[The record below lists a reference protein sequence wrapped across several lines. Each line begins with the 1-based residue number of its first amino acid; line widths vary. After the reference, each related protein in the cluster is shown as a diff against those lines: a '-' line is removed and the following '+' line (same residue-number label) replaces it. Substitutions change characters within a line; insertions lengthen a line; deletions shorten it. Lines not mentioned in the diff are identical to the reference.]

1 MVQRA
6 ERISHRS
13 SGVAKPVGNITRGIT
28 NANRLRRVDRWLAGP
43 QAWRLRTGTS
53 DDGGNPDGG
62 TMAGHHAPLVVD
74 LGYGATPITAVEL
87 QRRLAAVNPAV
98 HVAGIEI
105 EPGRVAAAKALEHAG
120 LSFHLGGFEIPV
132 AGNPVVVRAFNVL
145 RQYEEADV
153 PAIWAMVCSRLA
165 PGGILVDGT
174 CDEIGRRS
182 SWIAVEPAG
191 PVSLTLSLRFGAF
204 ALPSDVAERLPKAL
218 IHHNVPGEKI
228 HTFLQ
233 ALDNAWL
240 QGAPLGAFGAR
251 QRWVAACQSLRTAG
265 WPVRDGPARWR
276 LGELTV
282 DWAAVSPW
290 VQL

>member
-6 ERISHRS
+6 ERISHRTG
-13 SGVAKPVGNITRGIT
+13 GVAKPVGNITRGTT

-43 QAWRLRTGTS
+43 QAWRLGTTRTTG
-53 DDGGNPDGG
+53 DGGSPVS
-62 TMAGHHAPLVVD
+62 AQVPLVVD
-74 LGYGATPITAVEL
+74 LGYGATPVTAVEL
-87 QRRLAAVNPAV
+87 QHRLASVNPDV

-105 EPGRVAAAKALEHAG
+105 EPERVRAAKPLEHAG
-120 LSFHLGGFEIPV
+120 LSFHLGGFEIPI
-132 AGNPVVVRAFNVL
+132 AGNPVIVRAFNVL

-153 PAIWAMVCSRLA
+153 PVIWALVCSRLA
-165 PGGILVDGT
+165 PDGIFVDGT

-182 SWIAVEPAG
+182 SWIALEPAG

-240 QGAPLGAFGAR
+240 QAAPLAAFGAR
-251 QRWVAACQSLRTAG
+251 QRWVAGCRSLRTAG
-265 WPVRDGPARWR
+265 WPIRDGPGRWR

-282 DWAAVSPW
+282 DWAAVSPSA
-290 VQL
+290 QL